1 MNGFSK
7 LYTASLVAANVA
19 TACVMYVLSSPL
31 FTAVLA
37 TMGVTVLLATALTE
51 EPESRSG
58 STTTDRSQQI

>member
-31 FTAVLA
+31 FTAVHA
-37 TMGVTVLLATALTE
+37 IMGVTILLAAALTE
-51 EPESRSG
+51 EPEPHGG
-58 STTTDRSQQI
+58 SATTDRSQQI